1 MISRSALVII
11 RVSKSVSF
19 AGTTL
24 EELKNLI
31 NSNFLYLP
39 VVKVCIEHPSI
50 PSQLVNITDI
60 DQLYDNAVIHLIPSG
75 V

>member
-1 MISRSALVII
+1 MCILMC
-11 RVSKSVSF
+11 RVSKNVLF

-31 NSNFLYLP
+31 NGNFLYLP

-50 PSQLVNITDI
+50 PGQLVNITDM
-60 DQLYDNAVIHLIPSG
+60 DQLYDNATIHLIPSNA
-75 V
+75 